1 MLEIRDVQYRY
12 GRESLD
18 APAAVAGVSLSIAP
32 GTLVGLLGQNGS
44 GKSSLAK
51 LLAGVLIPQSGAI
64 IVDGIDTRD
73 PKRRWEARRLVGLVF
88 QHPDD
93 QLITNTLVDDVAFGP
108 ENLGLPR
115 EEIRRR
121 VDSAI
126 ATLALEPYVNT
137 PLHELS
143 LGLRQRAAIAGVL
156 AMQPR
161 FIVLDEPS
169 AMLPPQVAHQL
180 IATVTQLA
188 RARGIGVIYI
198 THHMD
203 EVTTFDRVVV
213 LAHGEVALDG
223 PPRAV
228 FSDVSRLRSL
238 GLDAP
243 DATLL
248 AQRLR
253 ARGYDVRADTLL
265 DDELASQLQP
275 LLGVAPKPTATDSP
289 TSGSDSSEIAQ
300 DQLVT
305 LPEPLLETRRLSFTY
320 MRDTPFAQQALD
332 ELDSRIEE
340 GRFVAFVGPTRSGK
354 STLLDCLNAIVKP
367 GKGMVY
373 YRGADTAGP
382 GFDLEALRL
391 AVGVVYQ
398 SPDSQ
403 LLEDIVGKDVAFG
416 LIRRKTPRAESRR
429 IVQECLEAVGLA
441 YEDFRNRYTYA
452 LSGGEKRRVAIAG
465 ALAMR
470 PTILA
475 LDEPVA
481 GLDPQGRAEFI
492 ELIKRLR
499 DELGLTVAYMSASLE
514 DVAEMADQ
522 IYILDAGRV
531 AFSGAPEVA
540 LRRLP
545 ELERLGVGL
554 SGVSRLALAL
564 AAVIPALDTACL
576 TLDALES
583 EVCAHLTAL
592 AASSSPRQEMAP

>member
-64 IVDGIDTRD
+64 IVEGIDTRD

-88 QHPDD
+88 QNPDD
-93 QLITNTLVDDVAFGP
+93 QLITNTLMDDVAFGP

-115 EEIRRR
+115 EEIRGR

-137 PLHELS
+137 PLNELS

-169 AMLPPQVAHQL
+169 AMLPPQVASQL

-188 RARGIGVIYI
+188 RGLGIGVIYI

-213 LAHGEVALDG
+213 MAHGEVALDG

-228 FSDVSRLRSL
+228 FSNVARLRSL

-265 DDELASQLQP
+265 NDELAAQLQP
-275 LLGVAPKPTATDSP
+275 LVGAPKPTATDSP
-289 TSGSDSSEIAQ
+289 TSGSDSREVTQ
-300 DQLVT
+300 GQVDT

-373 YRGADTAGP
+373 YRGADTGAS

-403 LLEDIVGKDVAFG
+403 ILEDIVGKDVAFG

-499 DELGLTVAYMSASLE
+499 DERGLTVAYMSASLE

-531 AFSGAPEVA
+531 VFSGAPEAA

-583 EVCAHLTAL
+583 EVSAHLTAL
-592 AASSSPRQEMAP
+592 AASPGPCQETAL